1 MVQLVLKKPISLLGE
16 RRKYHLMRGWASSH
30 VMIPPFLYFVIHR
43 VTTSQLSTRCYRH
56 LRTAPLPDR
65 CLWVGVA

>member
-1 MVQLVLKKPISLLGE
+1 MVQLVLKKLISLLGE
-16 RRKYHLMRGWASSH
+16 RRKYHLMRDWASCR

-43 VTTSQLSTRCYRH
+43 VTTSQPSTRYYHH
-56 LRTAPLPDR
+56 LMTVLLPDR

>member
-16 RRKYHLMRGWASSH
+16 RRKYHLMRDWASSH
-30 VMIPPFLYFVIHR
+30 VMIPLLYFVIHR
-43 VTTSQLSTRCYRH
+43 VTTSQLSIRYYHH